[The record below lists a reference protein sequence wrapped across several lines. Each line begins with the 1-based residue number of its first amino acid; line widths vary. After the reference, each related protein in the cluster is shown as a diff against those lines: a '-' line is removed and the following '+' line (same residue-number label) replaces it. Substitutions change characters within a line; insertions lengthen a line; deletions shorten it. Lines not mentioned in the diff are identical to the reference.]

1 MSLALLKKLV
11 FRMDGAADSAKKR
24 FTADSGTE
32 WEAELSLHS
41 GTLQQ
46 SPRLLIMFRTPN
58 DMSTPQR
65 YTQAPPGTSKIP
77 TEAVDELSEDAL
89 RELLS
94 RSVKV

>member
-1 MSLALLKKLV
+1 
-11 FRMDGAADSAKKR
+11 
-24 FTADSGTE
+24 
-32 WEAELSLHS
+32 
-41 GTLQQ
+41 
-46 SPRLLIMFRTPN
+46 MFRTPN